1 LAACRAQKL
10 ETVSGIMNVIMMPMW
25 LLSGVFFSPERFPA
39 IFQPFIQ
46 ALPLTQF
53 NNALRAIILE
63 GASLDSQIGRI
74 ALIAAWGAISYLC
87 TLRWFRWN

>member
-1 LAACRAQKL
+1 L
-10 ETVSGIMNVIMMPMW
+10 
-25 LLSGVFFSPERFPA
+25 
-39 IFQPFIQ
+39 QPFIQ

-53 NNALRAIILE
+53 NDALRAIILE
-63 GASLDSQIGRI
+63 GAPLSSQLWRI